1 MYWLRITQGEGWG
14 RLFPLNSGVTLIGR
28 DPDCVV
34 HLESRKV
41 SKKHAQIEVLDDGAR
56 VLDLH
61 STNGTRVGERSAVEP
76 ILLVDGDII
85 EVGEFQFLFLQD
97 ESKVLEVQD
106 ASQVRMTA
114 RAEIHAEEKLRAVL
128 SIAFEMGGTI
138 DLDGVLAKAFD
149 CLFRIFPS
157 AERGFVLLENGGQ
170 IKARASKVR
179 HGGAPAPIFSRTV
192 FQNVVERDVG
202 LLCKDAG
209 ADTRFAR
216 ASSVVFSRLRS
227 MICAAARLGGPSRR
241 RSSKSTRPTIPANLR
256 VETSPC

>member
-1 MYWLRITQGEGWG
+1 MGSAL
-14 RLFPLNSGVTLIGR
+14 PLNSGVTLIGR

-179 HGGAPAPIFSRTV
+179 HGRALPDFHPHGLPECSREGRRPTL
-192 FQNVVERDVG
+192 Q
-202 LLCKDAG
+202 
-209 ADTRFAR
+209 
-216 ASSVVFSRLRS
+216 
-227 MICAAARLGGPSRR
+227 RR
-241 RSSKSTRPTIPANLR
+241 RGRHPVRPSLERGILTAR
-256 VETSPC
+256 GV